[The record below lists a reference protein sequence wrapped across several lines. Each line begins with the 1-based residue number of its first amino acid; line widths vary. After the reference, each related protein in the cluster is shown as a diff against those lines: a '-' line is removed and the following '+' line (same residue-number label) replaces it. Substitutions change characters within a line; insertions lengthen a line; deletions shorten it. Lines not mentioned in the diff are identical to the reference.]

1 MQIMTELI
9 GGSCLCGLVSFE
21 VSGPFDSFYFCHC
34 SRCQKSSGSSHATNI
49 FGKLDRIAWLSGQER
64 IKKFE
69 LDYPILVDVDG
80 TVGHQFNARRTPH
93 MFVIDKKGILR
104 YHGAIDNNAF
114 GDKTLDEAM
123 NYVVNAVRQI
133 SEGETVSPDY
143 IKPYGCSVKYKN

>member
-69 LDYPILVDVDG
+69 LAEAEFFNKAFCSNCGSPLPHAARSGNFLIIPAGSLNSDPSVRPQHNIFWDDRAVWYDEGCGAKKFSAYP
-80 TVGHQFNARRTPH
+80 
-93 MFVIDKKGILR
+93 
-104 YHGAIDNNAF
+104 
-114 GDKTLDEAM
+114 E
-123 NYVVNAVRQI
+123 
-133 SEGETVSPDY
+133 
-143 IKPYGCSVKYKN
+143 